1 MESWRSSVPA
11 LQRLSAAAAVWLPRA
26 GVLLLALAAISAG
39 HSWWSDR
46 AQLHARATVTE
57 NVATFASGGGVSY
70 TPRLRFRTPSGEIQQ
85 VLAAPGRSEPEFAAG
100 TSLPVA
106 WPAGDPQQAFIAT
119 AWRVYATTIW
129 LAILGTI
136 LFDLGWILRLAARP
150 EAAK

>member
-46 AQLHARATVTE
+46 AQLHATATVTE
-57 NVATFASGGGVSY
+57 NVATFAPGGGVSY

-85 VLAAPGRSEPEFAAG
+85 VLAAPGSSDAEFAPGA
-100 TSLPVA
+100 SVPVA
-106 WPAGDPQQAFIAT
+106 WPAGEPLHAGIAT
-119 AWRVYATTIW
+119 PWRVYRAAIW
-129 LAILGTI
+129 LAILGTV
-136 LFDLGWILRLAARP
+136 LFDLGWLLRLSAQRP
-150 EAAK
+150 